1 MAQCKDIAEE
11 ATQYIDGDLPLRR
24 RISLYFHLVVCKC
37 CRVYLDQMRDTIRA
51 VTVFKPK
58 EAINQDIKSL
68 AQRLREESQK

>member
-11 ATQYIDGDLPLRR
+11 ANQYIDGDLPLRR